1 MKKDKYQ
8 DEDLEFNS
16 KPKIKLN
23 SKKDKKLRNAL
34 RRNDFDY
41 LMDLDEEDD
50 Y

>member
-16 KPKIKLN
+16 KPKNKFN
-23 SKKDKKLRNAL
+23 SKKDKKFRNAL
-34 RRNDFDY
+34 RCNDLDY
-41 LMDLDEEDD
+41 LIDLDEEDD